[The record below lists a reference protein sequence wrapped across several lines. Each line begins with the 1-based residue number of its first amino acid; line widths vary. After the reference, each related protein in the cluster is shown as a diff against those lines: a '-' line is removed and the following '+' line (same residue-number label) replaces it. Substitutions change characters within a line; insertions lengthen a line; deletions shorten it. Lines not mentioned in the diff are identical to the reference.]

1 MTLLCSL
8 QNITLSFGPKLL
20 FDKAQFQLKE
30 GDQVG
35 LLGLN
40 GHGKSSLFK
49 ILAEELIPDQTQPP
63 FQYDKAR
70 QAYNSHQKFSL
81 FRVPQ
86 DPPFLEKN
94 LSIRQYLF
102 EFYPDLKKTFNDL
115 ESLNQMMSEAQEV
128 SEDVLNQQKDLMDK
142 MEHHFYWDLIQSY
155 ESYLK
160 YFGLENFEAGL
171 KDLSGGEQKKVLLS
185 LGLCSP
191 ENIILWDEPTN
202 HLDLETIELLEQE
215 MNQLNKTQLI
225 ISHDRYFL
233 GRVTKRILHITQRK
247 IKSFEGSYTDYL
259 EHLAL
264 SEQDRLNLVHKLKN
278 TLRRE
283 TEWMRQGVKARG
295 TKSKKRIENFHE
307 LHGKVK
313 QLQSLAK
320 KSLSLELSST
330 QRQTRALVSLEDVT
344 QKFANKKLFDEIS
357 LSLYKGDKVGLLG
370 SNGAGKTTLINIL
383 SGKLAPTSGKVKI
396 ADDLVIKHYTQKREE
411 LPMDMTPF
419 QFLGDG
425 NDHVTLANGH
435 RQHIVTYFE
444 KFLFD
449 RNDIHRPMSYFSGGE
464 KNRLQLAFHM
474 LSPADLWIFDE
485 PTNDLD
491 LETLEVLENAL
502 ADFDQALIL
511 ISHDRAF
518 LHNVT
523 NKIWLIHNKKCES
536 FQGGY
541 SQAEDYL
548 ESVKLESILLQ
559 NSPDEKV
566 EDQNDEGPKSLPT
579 LEQKDALSKQI
590 GEVEQMIAKLQEQLA
605 SFDFNNMTLEQTK
618 RFGELQAL
626 IGKLE
631 EKLLDLYEKL
641 EG

>member
-8 QNITLSFGPKLL
+8 QNISVSFGPKIL
-20 FDKAQFQLKE
+20 FDAAQFQLRE
-30 GDQVG
+30 GERVG

-49 ILAEELIPDQTQPP
+49 ILSSELKPDQTQPP
-63 FQYDKAR
+63 FQFDKSK
-70 QAYNSHQKFSL
+70 QALNRHQQFSL

-86 DPPFLEKN
+86 DPPFLDLKPTLRN
-94 LSIRQYLF
+94 YLF
-102 EFYPDLKKTFNDL
+102 EFYPDLKKTHQELEDL
-115 ESLNQMMSEAQEV
+115 NMQMNETGDYSDKMLNK
-128 SEDVLNQQKDLMDK
+128 QKDLMDR
-142 MEHHFYWDLIQSY
+142 MDHFQYWDLIQSY

-160 YFGLENFEAGL
+160 YFGLDKLDAVIN
-171 KDLSGGEQKKVLLS
+171 DLSGGEQKKALLS
-185 LGLCSP
+185 LGLSAS
-191 ENIILWDEPTN
+191 ELIILWDEPTN

-215 MNQLNKTQLI
+215 MNQLNKTQVI

-247 IKSFEGSYTDYL
+247 IKSFDGSYTDYL
-259 EHLAL
+259 EHLAQ
-264 SEQDRLNLVHKLKN
+264 SEQDRLQLVQKLKN
-278 TLRRE
+278 TLKRE

-295 TKSKKRIENFHE
+295 TKSKKRIEGFHD
-307 LHGKVK
+307 LHNKVK
-313 QLQSLAK
+313 HLQSLAK
-320 KSLSLELSST
+320 KSLTLELSST
-330 QRQTRALVSLEDVT
+330 QRQTRALVTLKEVSQSFE
-344 QKFANKKLFDEIS
+344 NKLLFDEIS
-357 LSLYKGDKVGLLG
+357 LALYKGDKVGLLG
-370 SNGAGKTTLINIL
+370 ANGTGKTTLINIL
-383 SGKLAPTSGKVKI
+383 SGKLIPTKGGVKL
-396 ADDLVIKHYTQKREE
+396 ADDLIIKHYTQKRDE
-411 LPMDMTPF
+411 LPMDMTPY

-425 NDHVTLANGH
+425 SDHVTLANGH
-435 RQHIVTYFE
+435 RQHIVSYFE

-502 ADFDQALIL
+502 ADFEQALIL

-523 NKIWLIHNKKCES
+523 NKIWLIHNKKLES

-548 ESVKLESILLQ
+548 ESVKLETLLFK
-559 NSPDEKV
+559 DADLEEVVEVKTEEKKEKV
-566 EDQNDEGPKSLPT
+566 NQEDL
-579 LEQKDALSKQI
+579 AAQI
-590 GEVEQMIAKLQEQLA
+590 VEVEAMIAKIQDQL
-605 SFDFNNMTLEQTK
+605 SGFDIQNMSLADTK
-618 RFGELQAL
+618 RYGELQSL
-626 IGKLE
+626 VNKLE
-631 EKLLDLYEKL
+631 EKLLNLYEKQ
-641 EG
+641 ED